1 MEEFRDII
9 GYDGLYQVSNLGN
22 VKSLPREVF
31 NYTGFRN
38 TKERILKA
46 GINSQG
52 YFTVILSNGITSK
65 SRTVHSL
72 VAESFLNHIS
82 DGTMK
87 KVIDHIN
94 DIKTDNRVE
103 NLQVVT
109 HRFNVYKTQ
118 GKYASKYK
126 GVSFCKK
133 SNKWRSRVMING
145 KENMLGYFEKEYDA
159 HVAYQNKLL
168 SLSN

>member
-1 MEEFRDII
+1 MEIFKDIV
-9 GYDGLYQVSNLGN
+9 GYEGLYQVSNVGN
-22 VKSLPREVF
+22 VKSLPREVW
-31 NYTGFRN
+31 NGTGFRH

-46 GINSQG
+46 GINSSG
-52 YFTVILSNGITSK
+52 YFSVVLSNGIKAK

-72 VAESFLNHIS
+72 VVESFLNHIS

-87 KVIDHIN
+87 KVIDHRN

-109 HRFNVYKTQ
+109 FRFNVCKTQ

-126 GVSFCKK
+126 GVSLCNKT
-133 SNKWRSRVMING
+133 NKWRSRIMVNG
-145 KENMLGYFEKEYDA
+145 KENILGYFEKEYDA